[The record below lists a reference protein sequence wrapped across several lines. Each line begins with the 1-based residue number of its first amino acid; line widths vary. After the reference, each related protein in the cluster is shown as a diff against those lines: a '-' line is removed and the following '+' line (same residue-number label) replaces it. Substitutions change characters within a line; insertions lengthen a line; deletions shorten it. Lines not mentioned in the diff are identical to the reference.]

1 MAYRSGHRPRIVVGV
16 DGSDSSV
23 EALRWAAGQARLTG
37 ATLCVV
43 TAWDYPE
50 HATPFG
56 IVPELPITFDP
67 IEEARLALD
76 TLVEEVLDAHPG
88 IIVLRDVVHGA
99 PAPVLLEYAQDAE
112 LLVVGRSGR
121 GALAGALLGSVSG
134 RCVTHA
140 SCPVAVIRRTEN

>member
-1 MAYRSGHRPRIVVGV
+1 MADGSGHESRVVVGV

-23 EALRWAAGQARLTG
+23 EALRWAARQARLTG

-56 IVPELPITFDP
+56 IVPELPATFDP
-67 IEEARLALD
+67 VEKARLALD
-76 TLVEEVLDAHPG
+76 ALVGEVLDSDPG
-88 IIVLRDVVHGA
+88 IVVVRDVVHGG
-99 PAPVLLEYAQDAE
+99 PAPVLLEYAQGAE
-112 LLVVGRSGR
+112 LLVVGRRGR

-134 RCVTHA
+134 RCLTHA
-140 SCPVAVIRRTEN
+140 SCPVAVIRRPEN